1 MLAVTGFVTESMLFS
16 FFSPLLPLRLW
27 PPQKDSFCSG
37 LLIWT
42 YLWKGRT
49 SAGVC
54 CVRVGQCSWG
64 KLAGKTCLA
73 VTNQLSCLWSHSL
86 TVNWSSWDTGT
97 FACLDLAERWERHLR
112 QWWLKQSQQDL
123 SELVCLNLRD
133 VSLLS
138 CHFALSSDCAWGE
151 SLTVILS

>member
-1 MLAVTGFVTESMLFS
+1 MQLGEAGRQDLFGS
-16 FFSPLLPLRLW
+16 DKSAQLPLK
-27 PPQKDSFCSG
+27 PQS
-37 LLIWT
+37 
-42 YLWKGRT
+42 
-49 SAGVC
+49 
-54 CVRVGQCSWG
+54 
-64 KLAGKTCLA
+64 
-73 VTNQLSCLWSHSL
+73 
-86 TVNWSSWDTGT
+86 VNWSSWDTGT